1 MKNYTRLPK
10 KISNLIFLKKKFL
23 VPNFIFYQYGKY
35 EKNKENILK
44 IISKK
49 FKNVII
55 RSAFSEED
63 KEGFTNAGKFLSIQ
77 NLKSNDK
84 KNLDLAIRRVINS
97 YKVKKT
103 KNQYFIIQ
111 EMVKNI
117 IQSGVIFAKNE
128 VNGVPEVKIN
138 FSNFN
143 ETDSITSGKNNGK
156 IIYYIYKNK
165 SNFRKEKKLNKIN
178 KNIKILLNYIN
189 PLDLEFCVD
198 KKQNL
203 FLLQIRKLK
212 SPKNKFNKLKY
223 INSFNNFE
231 KKLNK
236 LLTTTMPTINGKFT
250 IFSTMPDWN
259 PAEIIGIK
267 PHNLALN
274 LYKILITDDIWS
286 KSRSELGYKNIENT
300 PLMYDF
306 LGTPY
311 IDLRADLNSFI
322 PKNLDEKDSEKLVN
336 FYLNKYK
343 KNPEFFFDKIESE
356 LVISSFDFSIDD
368 KIKKIGNILNKNSKI
383 KLKNEIKNLTLGIIK
398 NIGNDIEKYQKLNIH
413 LSSLNKKKLYSFN
426 KIQELIK
433 IGKSYG
439 TLPFANLARSGF
451 VAVALINSMVNKK
464 IINTEIKEKFLQ
476 SIPSITK
483 EMNNELIKL
492 SKKDFLKKYGHL
504 RPNTYDI
511 MSDNYKV
518 GYKKYFDFKNLRPII
533 IKNYKFDKK
542 IITSISKHL
551 KKHQFPI
558 KVKKLLNFIKLSIEH
573 RERAKLEFSKII
585 DLIFYEIDKISKRFN
600 IKKEDKK
607 FIDIFDIIKLYSEFK
622 DYNIKKFIQKKI
634 KKNKHD
640 YEFNNSIELPNNIL
654 DGKDIFFYEEKINSP
669 TFITKSVVTYK
680 IIFLNDKNLN
690 KNLNNKIICIKNA
703 DPGFDFIFTK
713 KIRGLITVYG
723 GPNSHMS
730 IRCTEL
736 NIPAAI
742 GIGPQ
747 IYETIK
753 ASKKIMLDT
762 AQKKITQI

>member
-23 VPNFIFYQYGKY
+23 VPNFIFYQYEKY
-35 EKNKENILK
+35 EENKENILK
-44 IISKK
+44 IISKR

-103 KNQYFIIQ
+103 KNQYFIVQ

-165 SNFRKEKKLNKIN
+165 SNFRKEKNLNKIN

-189 PLDLEFCVD
+189 PLDLEFCID

-231 KKLNK
+231 KKLDK

-413 LSSLNKKKLYSFN
+413 LSSLNNKKLYSFN

-451 VAVALINSMVNKK
+451 AAVALINSMVNKK

-492 SKKDFLKKYGHL
+492 SKKDFLKKIWSFK
-504 RPNTYDI
+504 T
-511 MSDNYKV
+511 
-518 GYKKYFDFKNLRPII
+518 KYI
-533 IKNYKFDKK
+533 
-542 IITSISKHL
+542 
-551 KKHQFPI
+551 
-558 KVKKLLNFIKLSIEH
+558 
-573 RERAKLEFSKII
+573 
-585 DLIFYEIDKISKRFN
+585 
-600 IKKEDKK
+600 
-607 FIDIFDIIKLYSEFK
+607 
-622 DYNIKKFIQKKI
+622 
-634 KKNKHD
+634 
-640 YEFNNSIELPNNIL
+640 
-654 DGKDIFFYEEKINSP
+654 
-669 TFITKSVVTYK
+669 
-680 IIFLNDKNLN
+680 
-690 KNLNNKIICIKNA
+690 
-703 DPGFDFIFTK
+703 
-713 KIRGLITVYG
+713 
-723 GPNSHMS
+723 
-730 IRCTEL
+730 
-736 NIPAAI
+736 
-742 GIGPQ
+742 
-747 IYETIK
+747 
-753 ASKKIMLDT
+753 
-762 AQKKITQI
+762 